1 MKTTLFLN
9 PPSFDGFDGGAGSRY
24 QAKREI
30 TSYWF
35 PYWLAQ
41 PAALVEGS
49 KLMDAPAHRQTVDD
63 VLNIA
68 NEFELFVL
76 HTSTPSL
83 NNDIKC
89 AEAIKSRNP
98 RAQIGFIGPHVAVL
112 PEPTLRDAPAIDF
125 VCRNEFDYTCLALA
139 QGKAL
144 SDIQGLSYRDD
155 CGGIRHDPERELV
168 QDWDSM
174 PNVLPIYHRDLNIKN
189 YFIGYLLHPYMAM
202 YTGHGCPAKCT
213 FCLWPETIGGH
224 TYRAKSPA
232 AVIAR

>member
-63 VLNIA
+63 VLKIA

-125 VCRNEFDYTCLALA
+125 VCRSEFDYTCLELA

-144 SDIQGLSYRDD
+144 SDIRVSG
-155 CGGIRHDPERELV
+155 
-168 QDWDSM
+168 
-174 PNVLPIYHRDLNIKN
+174 
-189 YFIGYLLHPYMAM
+189 
-202 YTGHGCPAKCT
+202 
-213 FCLWPETIGGH
+213 
-224 TYRAKSPA
+224 
-232 AVIAR
+232 